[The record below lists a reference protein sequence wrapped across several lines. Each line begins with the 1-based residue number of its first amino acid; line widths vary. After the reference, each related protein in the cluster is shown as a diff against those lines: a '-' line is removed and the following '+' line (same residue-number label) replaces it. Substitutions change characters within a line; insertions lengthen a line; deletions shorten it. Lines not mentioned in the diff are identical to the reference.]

1 MDMEAIRE
9 NPRRMILIGLV
20 LLVLICLVAVLIFRI
35 FTAGGEEVVGGN
47 TPTPTAAATEEAT
60 TIPTPEEEA
69 TATPTRV
76 LQEETV
82 TVTVVP
88 FSQETT
94 TPTPTPTAAPP
105 TSTPTRPAP
114 TPAAPVVSSGPQ
126 PGEIKN
132 LLKNGDFEQGF
143 DQRGVALA
151 WEPFRNDSFQA
162 IYTNETFPYVE
173 SGSNAQR
180 ITIAGATQYNR
191 YAGIYQQVEV
201 VPNEVYTLTLHGQ
214 IRSGQGD
221 VNQSSYGYRTQYA
234 ISHTGLQNWQNVPEA
249 EWVELPWDEQLIN
262 ASVTK
267 FYSYTTTIAPT
278 SPRITLFVRG
288 WNKWP
293 DQSEAQYTFDS
304 FSLVGPSS
312 GAAPLQ
318 TSAGG
323 AGTTITSTTPATS
336 ATTSDQLV
344 DKGLPTTGADEG
356 QTLIQDGRFWGGLL
370 ILLLLATGAVYRAKW
385 GY

>member
-35 FTAGGEEVVGGN
+35 FTTGDEVVGGP
-47 TPTPTAAATEEAT
+47 TSTPTAAATEEPT
-60 TIPTPEEEA
+60 VTPTPEEA

-76 LQEETV
+76 LPEETV
-82 TVTVVP
+82 TVTAVP
-88 FSQETT
+88 FSQETA

-114 TPAAPVVSSGPQ
+114 TKPAPVVTGGGPQ
-126 PGEIKN
+126 AGEIKN

-143 DQRGVALA
+143 DQRGVALE
-151 WEPFRNDSFQA
+151 WEPFRNDGFQA

-180 ITIAGATQYNR
+180 ITIVGATQYNR

-221 VNQSSYGYRTQYA
+221 VSKSSYGYRMQYA
-234 ISHTGLQNWQNVPEA
+234 VSQTGLQNWQNVA
-249 EWVELPWDEQLIN
+249 EGDWVELPWDEQLLN

-267 FYSYTTTIAPT
+267 FYSYTTTVAPT
-278 SPRITLFVRG
+278 SPKITLFVRG

-312 GAAPLQ
+312 VAAPLQ

-323 AGTTITSTTPATS
+323 AGTTITTTTAATG
-336 ATTSDQLV
+336 TTTGDQMI
-344 DKGLPTTGADEG
+344 DKGLPTTGGDEG
-356 QTLIQDGRFWGGLL
+356 QTLVQDGRFWGGLL
-370 ILLLLATGAVYRAKW
+370 ILLLLAAGAVYRARW

>member
-1 MDMEAIRE
+1 
-9 NPRRMILIGLV
+9 MILIGLV
-20 LLVLICLVAVLIFRI
+20 LLVLICLIAYLVFNIFFGDNQQI
-35 FTAGGEEVVGGN
+35 IGG
-47 TPTPTAAATEEAT
+47 PTPVPTAVATEEPTTTAT
-60 TIPTPEEEA
+60 PAEED

-76 LQEETV
+76 LAEETV

-88 FSQETT
+88 FSQETS
-94 TPTPTPTAAPP
+94 TPTLTPTTAPP

-114 TPAAPVVSSGPQ
+114 TPAAPAVTSSGPR

-143 DQRGVALA
+143 DQGGVALE
-151 WEPFRNDSFQA
+151 WEPFKNDGFQA
-162 IYTNETFPYVE
+162 IYANETFPYVE

-180 ITIAGATQYNR
+180 VTIVGATQYNR

-221 VNQSSYGYRTQYA
+221 VNKSSYGYRIQYA
-234 ISHTGLQNWQNVPEA
+234 LSPAGLQNWQNVA
-249 EWVELPWDEQLIN
+249 EGDWIELPWDEQLLN

-267 FYSYTTTIAPT
+267 FYSFTTTVAPT

-293 DQSEAQYTFDS
+293 DQSEGQYTFDS
-304 FSLVGPSS
+304 FSLVGPTSVT
-312 GAAPLQ
+312 APPLQ
-318 TSAGG
+318 TSGGG
-323 AGTTITSTTPATS
+323 AGTTITSTTPATG

-356 QTLIQDGRFWGGLL
+356 QTLLQDGRFWGALL
-370 ILLLLATGAVYRAKW
+370 ILLLLAAGAVYRARW